1 MHKAGTPD
9 GRGSRF
15 LLFIRIFSMA
25 KSYPR
30 RIQRRPDGAD
40 DQGQPGQVA
49 RAGAKDLLDQA
60 EGGVAVRA
68 AQEHEIGAAQVVDQ
82 GGGQQ
87 VQAKDGAYLG
97 QAADVDRLS
106 L

>member
-1 MHKAGTPD
+1 MT
-9 GRGSRF
+9 
-15 LLFIRIFSMA
+15 

-30 RIQRRPDGAD
+30 RVQRRPDGAD
-40 DQGQPGQVA
+40 NQGQPGQVA

-68 AQEHEIGAAQVVDQ
+68 VQEHEIGAAQVVDQ